1 MQYAIFTKIG
11 GELIPASKADYQDY
25 YGFLKC
31 PVCNEPVFL
40 RKSHLRNGKEITAS
54 FVHHKAVPEI
64 STCELRV
71 GNYSKE
77 DIEIFAAKARNQR
90 LQKLNISMWKYLKTN
105 MSVHFRGYNQVK
117 DKTKGNP
124 AFEFLLNYADEC
136 LMNNSD
142 LIVDEFIPVLG
153 KMLKTQDDDI
163 GIIKQTLGQFNEFLN
178 DLKSDWELHEKIA
191 KEAAKL
197 FLSPAMKEIRYRVLT
212 VLCYPGNMQLL
223 DKDLVELKMGTEK
236 WQQIFGNYLTQ
247 QICLIFLSVNWI
259 KLLA

>member
-163 GIIKQTLGQFNEFLN
+163 GIIKRLVINPKRCDSATSSPMLGC
-178 DLKSDWELHEKIA
+178 SVGSPP
-191 KEAAKL
+191 AKL
-197 FLSPAMKEIRYRVLT
+197 SFSAPASRNRKRRR
-212 VLCYPGNMQLL
+212 
-223 DKDLVELKMGTEK
+223 
-236 WQQIFGNYLTQ
+236 
-247 QICLIFLSVNWI
+247 
-259 KLLA
+259 LASFKVKAPSISGKVAKQNLQ

>member
-1 MQYAIFTKIG
+1 MEFAILTKIG

-64 STCELRV
+64 SACELRV
-71 GNYSKE
+71 GKYSQE
-77 DIEIFAAKARNQR
+77 DIETFAAKAKKQR

-105 MSVHFRGYNQVK
+105 MSVHFRGYNQVQNH
-117 DKTKGNP
+117 TKGNP
-124 AFEFLLNYADEC
+124 TFAFLLDYADQC

-153 KMLKTQDDDI
+153 KMLKNQDDDI
-163 GIIKQTLGQFNEFLN
+163 GIITQALSQFNQFLN
-178 DLKSDWELHEKIA
+178 DLKSDWELHQKIVQESA
-191 KEAAKL
+191 EL
-197 FLSPAMKEIRYRVLT
+197 FLSPPMKEIRYRVLT

-223 DKDLVELKMGTEK
+223 NRDLVTLNMQTES
-236 WQQIFGNYLTQ
+236 WQKLFSNYLTH

-259 KLLA
+259 KLLS